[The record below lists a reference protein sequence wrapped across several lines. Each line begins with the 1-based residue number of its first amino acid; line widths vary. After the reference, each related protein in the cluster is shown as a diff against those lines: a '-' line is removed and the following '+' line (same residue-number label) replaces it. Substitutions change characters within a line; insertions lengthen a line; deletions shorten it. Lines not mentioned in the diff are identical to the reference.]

1 MSSQAL
7 VADSRAK
14 FESQKSQ
21 PLVKKAPNLKFVV
34 DLFKLNQEAQSELS
48 RIDSKDFDI
57 FNLRDA
63 TNGNELVSML
73 GYLVV
78 QRSLLDDSCLDF
90 EKLINYITA
99 I

>member
-1 MSSQAL
+1 
-7 VADSRAK
+7 
-14 FESQKSQ
+14 
-21 PLVKKAPNLKFVV
+21 VKKAPNLKFVV

>member
-1 MSSQAL
+1 
-7 VADSRAK
+7 
-14 FESQKSQ
+14 
-21 PLVKKAPNLKFVV
+21 VKKAPNLKFVV
-34 DLFKLNQEAQSELS
+34 DLFKLSQEAQSELS

-90 EKLINYITA
+90 EKLLNYITA